1 MYRLPILDDG
11 VFNSDEFQKMYNLDL
26 TGGNFIPVTNL
37 SRPVIKNNVSTYFID
52 GNENQSLILE
62 NNYNP
67 FEEITKTTEQTRQ
80 AIMDEN
86 VLRNSTSQTD
96 REINMY
102 LSHNQLDPRLR
113 AQMMIDS
120 LRDGTNL
127 FSSQSED
134 FVKEVRD
141 SYGNFLQEEFLYR
154 PDKITRLTQVD
165 SNKGTIDIMT
175 PTDNKQQEISQI
187 IIDKVLEK
195 AKQEQ
200 QAKEQMMNQTRIR
213 RQRFFPESFNKQK
226 TQEERFY
233 DKFNVTSSN

>member
-1 MYRLPILDDG
+1 MFQLPVLDNDIL
-11 VFNSDEFQKMYNLDL
+11 NSSEFQKMYNLDL

-37 SRPVIKNNVSTYFID
+37 NRPNPNIVQRNVSNYFID
-52 GNENQSLILE
+52 GNENQSLILQ

-67 FEEITKTTEQTRQ
+67 FEDQNKTTEQTRQ

-113 AQMMIDS
+113 TQMMMDS

-134 FVKEVRD
+134 FVREVRD

-154 PDKITRLTQVD
+154 PDKITRLNPVTD
-165 SNKGTIDIMT
+165 T
-175 PTDNKQQEISQI
+175 PDKNFMNSSQNQTDELKNY
-187 IIDKVLEK
+187 IIDKLIEK

-200 QAKEQMMNQTRIR
+200 EAKDKLKNQSRIR
-213 RQRFFPESFNKQK
+213 REKFFPEAFSKTK
-226 TQEERFY
+226 TQEERFFEKY
-233 DKFNVTSSN
+233 Y

>member
-26 TGGNFIPVTNL
+26 TGGNFIPATNL
-37 SRPVIKNNVSTYFID
+37 SRPVVRNNVSTYFID

-67 FEEITKTTEQTRQ
+67 FEEISKTTEQTRQ

-154 PDKITRLTQVD
+154 PDKITRLNPVD
-165 SNKGTIDIMT
+165 RLADSRATDRDIMT
-175 PTDNKQQEISQI
+175 PVDGKEQEISQI
-187 IIDKVLEK
+187 IINRIIEK

-200 QAKEQMMNQTRIR
+200 EAKEKLMNQSRNR
-213 RQRFFPESFNKQK
+213 RQKFFPEAFSKTK

-233 DKFNVTSSN
+233 EKYY